1 MNRLALLVLI
11 VVSST
16 ACKHKKKA
24 DSGESFFPVLSFLQS
39 QVKNVDTSLYRIV
52 QLEKWDTSSA
62 TTYIN
67 RNQFR
72 SVAAPFL
79 QLPDISSEKWKEDY
93 EESKIFDENTGKV
106 ILSYTTLEKE
116 NEIQREDVI
125 LVPGEDGNDKVET
138 IIIHQ
143 VKDEGDSTMI
153 RNMVWYVDKRFTI
166 VTKTQRGNGPELV
179 RTKEV
184 VWNDFI
190 DRSRE

>member
-1 MNRLALLVLI
+1 MNRLVVLVLLI
-11 VVSST
+11 VST
-16 ACKHKKKA
+16 AACKHKKKA
-24 DSGESFFPVLSFLQS
+24 ENGESFFPVLSFLQS

-52 QLEKWDTSSA
+52 QLEKWDTTSA

-67 RNQFR
+67 RSQFR
-72 SVAAPFL
+72 SLAAPFL
-79 QLPDISSEKWKEDY
+79 QIPDISADKWQDDY
-93 EESKIFDENTGKV
+93 EESKIFDQNTGQY

-125 LVPGEDGNDKVET
+125 LSPGEGGSDKVET

-143 VKDEGDSTMI
+143 VKDEGDSTVI

-166 VTKTQRGNGPELV
+166 VTKTQQGKGPEQV

-190 DRSRE
+190 DRSKE

>member
-72 SVAAPFL
+72 SVADPFL